1 MTDPID
7 GVPPART
14 VAVRGRQSL
23 GAPTAAE
30 RELERFVVE
39 AWDAHRRDLFAFAV
53 ALVRDREAAD
63 DLVGEAYLRLIGEAR
78 AGRSPDDARRWLYRV
93 AANLTHSRGRRLRTV
108 QRFMSRLVERRVE
121 ESPEVRLART
131 ELSPGL
137 HDALLA
143 LKPDARLAI
152 VMAARGC
159 PGRDIAAA
167 LGRSETSTRTL
178 LYRARLELRERLV
191 QGVEP

>member
-1 MTDPID
+1 MTEPID

-14 VAVRGRQSL
+14 VAVRARPAL

-30 RELERFVVE
+30 RELEGFIVE
-39 AWDAHRRDLFAFAV
+39 AWDANRRDLFTFAV

-63 DLVGEAYLRLIGEAR
+63 DLVGEAYLRLISEAR

-108 QRFMSRLVERRVE
+108 QRFMGRLVERRVA
-121 ESPEVRLART
+121 ESPETRLTRT

-137 HDALLA
+137 HAALLA

-167 LGRSETSTRTL
+167 LGRSESSTRTL
-178 LYRARLELRERLV
+178 LYRARLELRERLA